1 MAAEREAAGLA
12 ALSIC
17 ESLMLALV
25 ERGVLRID
33 EAQAALEDAAAAHQ
47 NRDAKDEDSNLH
59 RLAVQIVE
67 RLMIQMNAAHPET
80 ENMTAAFMAKHD
92 SQD

>member
-1 MAAEREAAGLA
+1 MAAERDAAGLA
-12 ALSIC
+12 ALSTC

-25 ERGVLRID
+25 ERGVLRIE

-47 NRDAKDEDSNLH
+47 NRDGKGQDPNLH
-59 RLAVQIVE
+59 RLAMQIVE
-67 RLMIQMNAAHPET
+67 RLMIQMNAAHPPAET
-80 ENMTAAFMAKHD
+80 MGAGHRAERN